1 MGDGRAMRAVETT
14 HSRLAEC
21 RGRVEF
27 RPRLA
32 PLARPACLA
41 RLASKNLGGCH
52 CSFFSLP
59 PAWRTAQAD
68 QIRLLTAFFE
78 LRLH

>member
-1 MGDGRAMRAVETT
+1 MSDGRAMRAVETT

-27 RPRLA
+27 RPRVA

-41 RLASKNLGGCH
+41 RLVSKNLVAATAL
-52 CSFFSLP
+52 FSAYPLP
-59 PAWRTAQAD
+59 GEQRKR
-68 QIRLLTAFFE
+68 IR
-78 LRLH
+78 